1 MKRQRGITLVAL
13 VVTII
18 ILLILAGVAIR
29 VIAGDNGLIMRAE
42 TARLQSEIAGHIEK
56 LNLEQMELSA
66 NLQRKVT
73 LEEYLKHLEDK
84 KVIFPEETVKYEDGS
99 YLIKLEDGCT
109 FLLEDKDGKIIPSY
123 QGKEGELLPQIV
135 KVDVIEIT
143 SNTIKVQVEAR
154 RAEKYHYS
162 IGQDEDY
169 GEENI
174 TTTTEF
180 TFEGLTQ
187 GQTYEIKVVA
197 ENSKGKVEEI
207 IQGIMTESLT
217 ELAKGNITFSYSEE
231 RWTNGDVTVTASTTL
246 TGYTI
251 QTSTDGESWESTDS
265 QTLSENGAVYTR
277 LIDSSNQ
284 EGEGNTATVDNIDK
298 GIPTIT
304 NASSTSNSIILQA
317 TEDLSKATSGI
328 VGYAVTTEQVAPESF
343 TECESTTELN
353 ITIPDRIQNT
363 QYYVYV
369 KDLAGNISPVQLIKT
384 ISVPT
389 ATITADKTGWTN
401 QNVTTTASTSLAG
414 YTIQTSK
421 DGTNWDTVST
431 QEFEANGTSYARVV
445 DSTNQIGGTTNKPV
459 TNIDKIPPSATTSA
473 WYSSGTVWWN
483 VYPSDTGGSGVN
495 KYATRFMML
504 KGTQGN
510 YGHNPSSYHRP
521 WADTGSTGWNNFG
534 ISASRGNWYSL
545 HVLIQDYAGNYFE
558 VNSPYYAQ

>member
-42 TARLQSEIAGHIEK
+42 TARLQSEITGHIEK
-56 LNLEQMELSA
+56 LNLEQMELST

-197 ENSKGKVEEI
+197 ENSKGKVEKI

-231 RWTNGDVTVTASTTL
+231 GWTNGDVTVTASTTL

-298 GIPTIT
+298 GIPTIS
-304 NASSTSNSIILQA
+304 NVSSTSNSIILQA
-317 TEDLSKATSGI
+317 SEDLTKATSGI
-328 VGYAVTTEQVAPESF
+328 VGYAVTTEETEEPSF
-343 TECESTTELN
+343 TECESTNELN
-353 ITIPDRIQNT
+353 ITIPDKTQNT

-369 KDLAGNISPVQLIKT
+369 KDLAGNISPAQPIKT
-384 ISVPT
+384 ISVPKP
-389 ATITADKTGWTN
+389 TITADKTGWTN

-421 DGTNWDTVST
+421 DGTNWDTVAT
-431 QEFEANGTSYARVV
+431 QKFEANGTSYARLI
-445 DSTNQIGGTTNKPV
+445 DSTNQIGEAETKPIG
-459 TNIDKIPPSATTSA
+459 NIDKIPPSATTSA
-473 WYSSGTVWWN
+473 WYSSGHVWWN
-483 VYPSDTGGSGVN
+483 VYPSDTGGSGFN
-495 KYATRFMML
+495 ASATRFMMV
-504 KGTQGN
+504 KGQKG
-510 YGHNPSSYHRP
+510 YVGHNPSSYHRP
-521 WADTGSTGWNNFG
+521 YGDLGGSFNNLG
-534 ISASRGNWYSL
+534 IDASRGEWCTL
-545 HVLIQDYAGNYFE
+545 HMLLQDYAGNYFE
-558 VNSPYYAQ
+558 VNSQYKG